1 MDGEYA
7 GHSYVKQAASTYK
20 SDYGKLANMT
30 TQVMGLMISDCSIC
44 KLNVCTLGIGSVDE
58 GKWSML
64 LVNMLISGYCF

>member
-7 GHSYVKQAASTYK
+7 GYSYVKQAASTYK

-44 KLNVCTLGIGSVDE
+44 KLNVCTLGIEPVLMRANG
-58 GKWSML
+58 
-64 LVNMLISGYCF
+64 